1 MSHREELL
9 KERANLIAK
18 RKQLL
23 RELDEVAPVYNGF
36 RLGNSRSTEI
46 HMELNRIG
54 NKLIANSAYLEY
66 AKS

>member
-9 KERANLIAK
+9 KERASLIAR

-23 RELDEVAPVYNGF
+23 RELEEVAPAYNRL
-36 RLGNSRSTEI
+36 RLGNNRSVEI
-46 HMELNRIG
+46 HMELYRIS

-66 AKS
+66 ARS

>member
-9 KERANLIAK
+9 KERTNLITR

-23 RELDEVAPVYNGF
+23 RELDEVAPAYNRL

-46 HMELNRIG
+46 HMELNQIR